1 MADIK
6 KIKGRWQMLEDRK
19 LVFANVHQ
27 DIMDFVMPR
36 KSDIQKMRV
45 EGSRRTEKLFD
56 STVNQANNTLAA
68 SMHGSLT
75 SPLIKWFNLSMRVE
89 ELNQQEDVKLWLS
102 FVENMIFLALRLSN
116 FNSEIFEVYLDLG
129 SVATACLFE
138 EEMIGQFAFNGLNF
152 RSIEI
157 QEYVAAEDM
166 TGQIDTLFRKFRMTA
181 RNLEERF
188 GRDKLSEPTRK
199 KLETKPDEEITIAH
213 AVFPRS
219 EFEQRTKP
227 APLNKKIASVFF
239 EWEKSN
245 ELEEGGFDE
254 FPYMVPRWAKSSG
267 EIYGRGPGWTALP
280 DVKTINRQVQ
290 LKLRGLAKAIDP
302 PMKMLEDGVI
312 GKIFKT
318 ASGVTVVR
326 SMESLLTFQEQ
337 IRFDVNAI
345 EEEKLREAIKRIYF
359 ADQLQ
364 LPQGGPQMTAF
375 ETQVRFDLMQRL
387 LGPTF
392 GRLVTELLNPL
403 IDRTFGILSR
413 NGMLPEAP
421 PILQGQEIDIEYE
434 GPLARAQRGGDITA
448 MQRWLEVN
456 APFLQSNPELL
467 DVIDLDIWAK
477 HSANIVGIP
486 PSTMRS
492 IQAILEK
499 REAAAQAQAELAAQ
513 QQVAGMADAVGK
525 AGPGLA
531 ALKESGV
538 IDGMSEAVA
547 GG

>member
-19 LVFANVHQ
+19 KVFENVHQ
-27 DIMDFVMPR
+27 DIMDFILPR

-45 EGSRRTEKLFD
+45 EGSRRTEKVFD
-56 STVNQANNTLAA
+56 ATVIQANNTLAA

-75 SPLIKWFNLSMRVE
+75 SPLIKWFTLRMRE
-89 ELNQQEDVKLWLS
+89 EALNQDEDVKLWLS
-102 FVENMIFLALRLSN
+102 FVENLIFLALRLSN
-116 FNSEIFEVYLDLG
+116 FNSEVFEVYLDLG

-138 EEMIGQFAFNGLNF
+138 EEMLGQFAFNGLNF

-157 QEYVAAEDM
+157 QEYVAGESI
-166 TGQIDTLFRKFRMTA
+166 TGTVDTLFRKFKMTA
-181 RNLEERF
+181 RNLSERF
-188 GRDKLSEPTRK
+188 GINNLSEQSRK
-199 KLETKPDEEITIAH
+199 KAENKPDEEITIAH

-219 EFEQRTKP
+219 LFEQRTQP
-227 APLNKKIASVFF
+227 SPLNKKIASVFF

-245 ELEEGGFDE
+245 QLEEGGFDE

-267 EIYGRGPGWTALP
+267 EIYGRGPGWTSLP

-345 EEEKLREAIKRIYF
+345 EEEKFRESIKRIYF

-403 IDRTFGILSR
+403 IDRSFGILQR

-421 PILQGQEIDIEYE
+421 EILAGQEIDIEYE

-467 DVIDLDIWAK
+467 DVIDLDSWAR

-486 PSTMRS
+486 PVIMRG
-492 IQAILEK
+492 INDIMEK
-499 REAAAQAQAELAAQ
+499 RQAAAQAQQELAAQ
-513 QQVAGMADAVGK
+513 QQMAGMADAVGK
-525 AGPGLA
+525 AGPGIA
-531 ALKESGV
+531 ALKESGA
-538 IDGMSEAVA
+538 IDGLSEAVS

>member
-19 LVFANVHQ
+19 KVFENVHQ
-27 DIMDFVMPR
+27 DIMDFVLPR

-45 EGSRRTEKLFD
+45 EGSRRTEKVFD
-56 STVNQANNTLAA
+56 STVIQANNTLAA

-75 SPLIKWFNLSMRVE
+75 SPLIKWFSLQMRDE
-89 ELNQQEDVKLWLS
+89 ALNQDDDVKLWLS
-102 FVENMIFLALRLSN
+102 FVENLIFLALRLSN
-116 FNSEIFEVYLDLG
+116 FNSEIFETYLDLG
-129 SVATACLFE
+129 SVATGCLFE
-138 EEMIGQFAFNGLNF
+138 EEMLGEFAFNGLNF
-152 RSIEI
+152 KAIEI
-157 QEYVAAEDM
+157 QEYVAGEDM
-166 TGQIDTLFRKFRMTA
+166 TGMVNSIFRKFQMTA
-181 RNLEERF
+181 GNLAERF
-188 GRDKLSEPTRK
+188 GINNLSEQSK
-199 KLETKPDEEITIAH
+199 KKAENKPDEEITIAH
-213 AVFPRS
+213 ATFPRS
-219 EFEQRTKP
+219 VFEQRTNP
-227 APLNKKIASVFF
+227 APLNKKSASVFF
-239 EWEKSN
+239 EWEKIN
-245 ELEEGGFDE
+245 QLEEGGFDE

-326 SMESLLTFQEQ
+326 SMDALLTFQEQ

-345 EEEKLREAIKRIYF
+345 EEEKFRGSINRIYF

-392 GRLVTELLNPL
+392 GRLITELLNPL
-403 IDRTFGILSR
+403 IDRTFGILQR
-413 NGMLPEAP
+413 NGMLPEP
-421 PILQGQEIDIEYE
+421 PEILSGQEIDIEYE

-456 APFLQSNPELL
+456 APFLQTNPELL
-467 DVIDLDIWAK
+467 DVIDLDSWVR
-477 HSANIVGIP
+477 HSAHIVGIP
-486 PSTMRS
+486 PVIMRS
-492 IQAILEK
+492 INDIMEK
-499 REAAAQAQAELAAQ
+499 RAAAAQAQQQLQAQ
-513 QQVAGMADAVGK
+513 QQMAGMADAVGK

-538 IDGMSEAVA
+538 IDNLSEAV